1 MRSTILT
8 TSTTYSTTS
17 YLTTEQNTNL
27 SEQVSNTVASEH
39 VQTSS
44 PFTKS
49 TTSKPSL
56 KTISNPI
63 TYRNQSTT
71 SFIATYYSQ
80 SSTISYPALNIT
92 KQMKPE
98 VISG

>member
-8 TSTTYSTTS
+8 TSTAYSTTS
-17 YLTTEQNTNL
+17 YLITEQISYT
-27 SEQVSNTVASEH
+27 EH